1 MTTKTQT
8 DKSYYRA
15 FVSVR
20 MAGCRRSPSARART
34 WWIAVF
40 DNTPAVIGL
49 AVGPACMAGP
59 FARSLVDSLRGR
71 GGSGG
76 MPGPGVALPPFHVAG
91 GSRGSGKCG
100 PRLGDVGGGRWG
112 FIRVGHHGLLRL
124 ASTP

>member
-1 MTTKTQT
+1 M
-8 DKSYYRA
+8 
-15 FVSVR
+15 
-20 MAGCRRSPSARART
+20 
-34 WWIAVF
+34 F

-59 FARSLVDSLRGR
+59 FAGPLVDPLRGR

-76 MPGPGVALPPFHVAG
+76 MPGPGVALPPFPVAG

-100 PRLGDVGGGRWG
+100 PRPGDVGGGRWG

-124 ASTP
+124 ASTPWAPVARAG